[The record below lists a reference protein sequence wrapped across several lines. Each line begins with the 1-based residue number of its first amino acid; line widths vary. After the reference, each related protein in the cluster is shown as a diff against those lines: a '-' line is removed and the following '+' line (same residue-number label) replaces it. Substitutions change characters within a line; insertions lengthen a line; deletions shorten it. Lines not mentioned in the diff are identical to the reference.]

1 VEKQVI
7 DSILLAN
14 SYLISCKIRN
24 NGNCPKSELARKYL
38 VSKIEKALLEK
49 KKINSKKPSSFIS
62 IFSYLFS

>member
-14 SYLISCKIRN
+14 SYLISCKMRD
-24 NGNCPKSELARKYL
+24 CSKSELARKYL

-49 KKINSKKPSSFIS
+49 RKSTSKKPSSFMNFFGY
-62 IFSYLFS
+62 IFN